1 MKSLPTGT
9 HHKRLTIACL
19 LAMSPLGSYA
29 QGLSVTDGTLHVLA
43 PDTHIDTSGV
53 GTAGIGVLVRNSGS
67 AVDGSGLT
75 ITTSGQGAAGVK
87 LETGGKIRITGGS
100 IQTTT
105 NLGTSSSAAYGV
117 WVTGKGLADLRET
130 SVTTS
135 GDFAYGLYAFTAPAQ
150 DQTGIIAQ
158 NVNVKTLGNS
168 AHGAVAASNGAMELT
183 GVNISTGGSG
193 ARGVSAQRGII
204 KMTDSNVI
212 TTGQNA
218 PGMMA
223 VGDGS
228 GVGSQVSLENTTIKT
243 QGSQSRGV
251 VVDTASTFS
260 MKGGSIETTALD
272 GTASLSAYGTWVT
285 GGSLAQFE
293 SAVVKTQGVSAYGI
307 FSTYAPT
314 VSDKSI
320 SANQTSVETS
330 GTNAHGLFAHLK
342 SIISF
347 DGGTLETSGDNAVGA
362 RAEAGGGLSI
372 KDSEIRTSGF
382 NAAGLMAT
390 ANATGVKANATAD
403 GVHILTQGVNSD
415 GVVAFQQGS
424 TVALTG
430 GMIETRG
437 DKSYGLSAEATGV
450 VNTMGTK
457 VSTSGNTAY
466 GARAFFTAEINVN
479 DSVIETHGAGSS
491 GLYSNGSSTINANSS
506 LVSTGGAGSAGV
518 ELLSKGTVILDHST
532 VETSGAG
539 SHGILGRFSASG
551 DSNTFRMTDSA
562 VRATGSAMKVA
573 AGSLEAFL
581 TRSSLVG
588 VNGVAIDAQGHLDL
602 VAQDQSY
609 ISGAAVKD
617 PANGVSRLTL
627 SDGSRWD
634 MTGDSSLT
642 SLNNL
647 ASHVAFSAPVDGAA
661 ATQYKELR
669 VGSYVGAGGSIALNT
684 WLAGSESA
692 SDKLI
697 IDGGRA
703 SGSTS
708 LTVTNSGGGGALT
721 SGDGIQVVE
730 VVNGGSTESGA
741 FSLAGRVAA
750 GAYEYRLY
758 RGGSVDKDSWYLR
771 SASVEKPVDPDRPVS
786 PEKPVDPDRPVSP
799 EKPVDPDRPVS
810 PEKPVDPDR
819 PVSPEKPGRPEYRV
833 EVPLN
838 MAIPSIANKF
848 GVAMLGTY
856 HDRNGEDYAS
866 RQFEDRNA
874 SWSRVIGEIGKSG
887 KSGYDSFAVQG
898 PAFTYDVAGVQVG
911 QDLYRT
917 QNSAGTRDIA
927 GIYFGA
933 ATISADVKGAEAGK
947 AGRSSMNGFSLGG
960 YWTRKGQG
968 GEYVDGVLQGTYYHD
983 VKANSTGGERSTTTG
998 YGAVASIEV
1007 GYPIALGARWSLEP
1021 QAQFLYQH
1029 ISLNDTSDNYGRIQ
1043 FGDTNAG
1050 YARAGAR
1057 LVYGVNDRSD
1067 EQVTY
1072 WARANLWQK
1081 IGADSRTTFTS
1092 LDGKNP
1098 VSMNTEL
1105 GNTWAQIGLGVSGKL
1120 SKRISVFASGDYNRS
1135 LDSLGGHGV
1144 TGRLGV
1150 RVLW

>member
-1 MKSLPTGT
+1 MKSRSAGT
-9 HHKRLTIACL
+9 HHKPLTIACL

-43 PDTHIDTSGV
+43 PGTHIDTSGA

-105 NLGTSSSAAYGV
+105 NSGTSSSAAYGV

-135 GDFAYGLYAFTAPAQ
+135 GDFAYGLYALTAPAQ

-183 GVNISTGGSG
+183 GVNISTGGGG

-218 PGMMA
+218 PGVMA

-243 QGSQSRGV
+243 HGSQSRGV
-251 VVDTASTFS
+251 VVDTASKFN
-260 MKGGSIETTALD
+260 MKGGSIETSALD
-272 GTASLSAYGTWVT
+272 GTASLSAYGSWVT
-285 GGSLAQFE
+285 GGSLAEFE
-293 SAVVKTQGVSAYGI
+293 STVVKTQGVSAYGL

-320 SANQTSVETS
+320 SANQTFVKTS
-330 GTNAHGLFAHLK
+330 GAGAHALFANQK

-347 DGGTLETSGDNAVGA
+347 DGGSLETSGDNAVGA

-372 KDSEIRTSGF
+372 KGSEIRTTGF

-403 GVHILTQGVNSD
+403 EVHILTQGVNSA

-424 TVALTG
+424 AVTLTG
-430 GMIETRG
+430 GMVETRG
-437 DKSYGLSAEATGV
+437 DKSNGLSAEATAV
-450 VNTMGTK
+450 VNTIGTK

-466 GARAFFTAEINVN
+466 GARAFFQGEINVN

-539 SHGILGRFSASG
+539 SHGILGTFSAPG
-551 DSNTFRMTDSA
+551 DSNTLHMTDSA
-562 VRATGSAMKVA
+562 VRANGSAIEVA

-588 VNGVAIDAQGHLDL
+588 VNGVAINARGHLDV

-617 PANGVSRLTL
+617 PANGISRLTL
-627 SDGSRWD
+627 SAGSRWD
-634 MTGDSSLT
+634 MTGDSSLS

-661 ATQYKELR
+661 ATQYKVLR

-684 WLAGSESA
+684 WLAGSGSA

-697 IDGGRA
+697 IDGGHA

-708 LTVTNSGGGGALT
+708 LIVTNSGGGGALT

-758 RGGSVDKDSWYLR
+758 RGGSVDEDSWYLR
-771 SASVEKPVDPDRPVS
+771 SGSVEKPVDPEEPVN
-786 PEKPVDPDRPVSP
+786 PEKPVDPDRPVIP
-799 EKPVDPDRPVS
+799 Q
-810 PEKPVDPDR
+810 
-819 PVSPEKPGRPEYRV
+819 KPGRPEYRV

-866 RQFEDRNA
+866 RQVEDGNA
-874 SWSRVIGEIGKSG
+874 SWSRVIAETGKSG

-898 PAFTYDVAGVQVG
+898 PAFTYDMAGIQVG

-917 QNSAGTRDIA
+917 QNSSGTRDIA

-933 ATISADVKGAEAGK
+933 ATISADVKGVETGK
-947 AGRSSMNGFSLGG
+947 AGHASMNGLSLGG

-998 YGAVASIEV
+998 YGAVASFEV

-1067 EQVTY
+1067 EQVTS
-1072 WARANLWQK
+1072 WVRANLWQK
-1081 IGADSRTTFTS
+1081 IGADSGTTFTS

-1120 SKRISVFASGDYNRS
+1120 SKRVSVFASGDYSRS